1 MDLESETPARRRR
14 GAELEDALLQATW
27 EELAEVGYG
36 ALTIDAVAQRAGT
49 SRTVVYRRWA
59 TKRELAEATVV
70 FISDRNRIE
79 PPDTGSLREDLL
91 ALLRD
96 TNDKRVGL
104 MGLFVVYLGGYYQE
118 TGTTPYQLRR
128 LVLDDGPTSLDL
140 IFDRA
145 VERGE
150 VERDRLTPRV
160 TSVVSDLFR
169 HEAMMRLGPV
179 PDDVLV
185 SIVDEVFLPLATGP
199 MSSGR

>member
-1 MDLESETPARRRR
+1 MDLEDGPVARRRR

-70 FISDRNRIE
+70 FVSNRNRIE

-91 ALLRD
+91 GLLRA
-96 TNDKRVGL
+96 TNEKRVGL

-118 TGTTPYQLRR
+118 TGTTPYNLRR
-128 LVLDDGPTSLDL
+128 LVMDDGPTSLDV

-145 VERGE
+145 VARGE

-160 TSVVSDLFR
+160 ANVVSDLFR
-169 HEAMMRLGPV
+169 HEAMMRLGTV

-185 SIVDEVFLPLATGP
+185 EIVDEIFLPLV
-199 MSSGR
+199 MGR